1 MDKRSSRL
9 PVTEKNTGSNPVT
22 LAKTKAREAE
32 AVKRPVVD
40 REEVG
45 SMPATSAKFSGVAQ
59 GAEHSDDNRTVAGS
73 NPAFATTF
81 INATNHGLKVKMP
94 DSVHIFLPGETI
106 EFLPKELG
114 EDGADRELAR
124 RARRAEMK
132 SKASMDW
139 AKRNK
144 GK

>member
-1 MDKRSSRL
+1 MAIEYNKRSKIGVSTVKV
-9 PVTEKNTGSNPVT
+9 PQGQEPI
-22 LAKTKAREAE
+22 AREDSRQKKAT
-32 AVKRPVVD
+32 VT
-40 REEVG
+40 VG
-45 SMPATSAKFSGVAQ
+45 
-59 GAEHSDDNRTVAGS
+59 E
-73 NPAFATTF
+73 TTHYF
-81 INATNHGLKVKMP
+81 INTTNHGLKVKMP
-94 DSVHIFLPGETI
+94 DSVHVFLPGETI

>member
-1 MDKRSSRL
+1 MELAISYKPVEETKKLAATRKDVSLTVDQARGMDGSTGL
-9 PVTEKNTGSNPVT
+9 PAN
-22 LAKTKAREAE
+22 
-32 AVKRPVVD
+32 
-40 REEVG
+40 
-45 SMPATSAKFSGVAQ
+45 
-59 GAEHSDDNRTVAGS
+59 
-73 NPAFATTF
+73 TF
-81 INATNHGLKVKMP
+81 INTTNHGLKVKMP

>member
-1 MDKRSSRL
+1 MAIEFGKQAATRKDELKTAQLGTTQDKAS
-9 PVTEKNTGSNPVT
+9 T
-22 LAKTKAREAE
+22 A
-32 AVKRPVVD
+32 
-40 REEVG
+40 
-45 SMPATSAKFSGVAQ
+45 GV
-59 GAEHSDDNRTVAGS
+59 ESC
-73 NPAFATTF
+73 PPTF

>member
-1 MDKRSSRL
+1 MAIEYNKRSEIGVSTVKVPQGDSTIPDRKSHQKKAT
-9 PVTEKNTGSNPVT
+9 VTAGET
-22 LAKTKAREAE
+22 A
-32 AVKRPVVD
+32 
-40 REEVG
+40 
-45 SMPATSAKFSGVAQ
+45 
-59 GAEHSDDNRTVAGS
+59 HS
-73 NPAFATTF
+73 F
-81 INATNHGLKVKMP
+81 INTTNHGLKVKMP

-106 EFLPKELG
+106 EFIPKELG

>member
-1 MDKRSSRL
+1 MINFQESAAGGKDRPSARTSNGSVDSATKRSDRDAAPLSSHL
-9 PVTEKNTGSNPVT
+9 VGTQ
-22 LAKTKAREAE
+22 AQ
-32 AVKRPVVD
+32 PVVKTF
-40 REEVG
+40 V
-45 SMPATSAKFSGVAQ
+45 
-59 GAEHSDDNRTVAGS
+59 N
-73 NPAFATTF
+73 TT
-81 INATNHGLKVKMP
+81 NNGLKVKMP

-114 EDGADRELAR
+114 EDGADRELSR

-144 GK
+144 EK

>member
-1 MDKRSSRL
+1 MAISYK
-9 PVTEKNTGSNPVT
+9 PVE
-22 LAKTKAREAE
+22 KTKKLAALR
-32 AVKRPVVD
+32 KD
-40 REEVG
+40 VG
-45 SMPATSAKFSGVAQ
+45 GVATSEA
-59 GAEHSDDNRTVAGS
+59 GANSCVTPSTAGTQAL
-73 NPAFATTF
+73 PANTF
-81 INATNHGLKVKMP
+81 INTTNHGLKVKMP

>member
-1 MDKRSSRL
+1 LAISFKSEAALKETQSVENVSPSKRKKGRTRRLVSAQDDGSQSR
-9 PVTEKNTGSNPVT
+9 
-22 LAKTKAREAE
+22 
-32 AVKRPVVD
+32 
-40 REEVG
+40 
-45 SMPATSAKFSGVAQ
+45 GVA
-59 GAEHSDDNRTVAGS
+59 GVESCLPN
-73 NPAFATTF
+73 F
-81 INATNHGLKVKMP
+81 INTTNHGLKVKMP

-144 GK
+144 GN

>member
-1 MDKRSSRL
+1 MAIEFNES
-9 PVTEKNTGSNPVT
+9 T
-22 LAKTKAREAE
+22 AARKERAE
-32 AVKRPVVD
+32 AVGGLQTTQSPNGAATDDRLKTRKAKQQVKSEVDLQTQALPVV
-40 REEVG
+40 
-45 SMPATSAKFSGVAQ
+45 TK
-59 GAEHSDDNRTVAGS
+59 
-73 NPAFATTF
+73 F
-81 INATNHGLKVKMP
+81 INTTNHGLKVKMP
-94 DSVHIFLPGETI
+94 DSVHIFLPGEAI

-114 EDGADRELAR
+114 EDGVDRELAR

>member
-1 MDKRSSRL
+1 MIKFQESTAERKDV
-9 PVTEKNTGSNPVT
+9 PQ
-22 LAKTKAREAE
+22 LAEDRTATASAASTKQRAKYEEEVGTQA
-32 AVKRPVVD
+32 RPVV
-40 REEVG
+40 
-45 SMPATSAKFSGVAQ
+45 PQ
-59 GAEHSDDNRTVAGS
+59 
-73 NPAFATTF
+73 F
-81 INATNHGLKVKMP
+81 INTTNHGLKVKMP

-114 EDGADRELAR
+114 EDGAYRELAR